1 MAGLKP
7 VLPTVIG
14 RPQTARRSAHMVRM
28 PNPGDAI
35 GKGAADLMRGI
46 SDLGGDIASY
56 IRRRDD
62 ADYKRVLNEATAEAN
77 QRYNDEVLSATG
89 FSAGGSPE
97 RAAKIYEEVAG
108 KYRGELSGRNQRR
121 FDEEWGA
128 RRNSRVEYAMRFESS
143 QQGAAKHQAN
153 RSLIKS
159 GVESYAM
166 TADPTALEEVRR
178 AYDDDVRDFN
188 GGRLVTPETFA
199 RFEADFADGNDTVK
213 LPDRTLDDGTVV
225 EGKTFR
231 IVDEKKPGEKD
242 TITLTELETIRGNLK
257 LQSEAYQKGL
267 QNLYDSAHAQV
278 VERYLRDDRL
288 ADAEAYVNSI
298 SAEGYPQGVSAA
310 ALAEFREAIG
320 RKREAADI
328 STQTT
333 QAMAEILA
341 KAGPES
347 QRYGSP
353 EQDQLFAEVRREV
366 VKKYAGE
373 KWKTGERFVSALDVQ
388 YRMLQDKQ
396 RAALASDTVSTLKQ
410 MQDSKLTLAQQ
421 AAFIQEM
428 KDSPLKVALQR
439 AWERKVDSYNN
450 SSDPF
455 FIAEQER
462 RLNAFKLALGNGS
475 ADLDGVHYDFSDQE
489 QLKAY
494 ILNLGFT
501 ERNQKRAG
509 EYMVNSESRIDAA
522 LAGKACA
529 RLLGIDD
536 PAEALSRYPNLLA
549 ELDELKGSTVI
560 EPSKME
566 NWLRT
571 NITSILSAEVSK
583 DRTLWW
589 DPSGSLGDMVG
600 GRGYPADEL
609 YMDRD
614 QLTAAWRRFRAQ
626 EALNR
631 GDQKEAARVLGAT
644 PTAKELEDFARRR
657 GYQNNKGLYYL
668 RGGK

>member
-1 MAGLKP
+1 MANLKP
-7 VLPTVIG
+7 ALPTVIG
-14 RPQTARRSAHMVRM
+14 RPQTARRSVRAVRM
-28 PNPGDAI
+28 PNPLEGAGDGLRNLANGLPRLAGAI
-35 GKGAADLMRGI
+35 AGYLEE
-46 SDLGGDIASY
+46 
-56 IRRRDD
+56 RDD
-62 ADYKRVLNEATAEAN
+62 ADYKRVLNEANAEAN

-143 QQGAAKHQAN
+143 QRGAAKHQAN
-153 RSLIKS
+153 RSLIRS

-166 TADPTALEEVRR
+166 TVDPSDLKEAKR
-178 AYDDDVRDFN
+178 AYDDDLRDSN

-199 RFEADFADGNDTVK
+199 RFEADFADKKTTVK
-213 LPDRTLDDGTVV
+213 LPDRTLEDGTVV
-225 EGKTFR
+225 KGKTFR
-231 IVDEKKPGEKD
+231 VVDEKKPDEKD
-242 TITLTELETIRGNLK
+242 TITRTELETIRENLR

-278 VERYLRDDRL
+278 VERYLKDDRL
-288 ADAEAYVNSI
+288 ADAEKYVDSI
-298 SAEGYPQGVSAA
+298 SADGYPQGVSKA
-310 ALAEFREAIG
+310 ALTEFQEAID
-320 RKREAADI
+320 RKREVVEV
-328 STQTT
+328 SVETT
-333 QAMAEILA
+333 RAMSEILA
-341 KAGPES
+341 KAGSES

-353 EQDQLFAEVRREV
+353 EQDRLFTEIRRKVSE
-366 VKKYAGE
+366 KYAGE
-373 KWKTGERFVSALDVQ
+373 KYRTGARFVSALDVQ
-388 YRMLQDKQ
+388 YRMLQDQQ
-396 RAALASDTVSTLKQ
+396 RATLASDTVSALKQ
-410 MQDSKLTLAQQ
+410 IQDSGLSLAQQ
-421 AAFIQEM
+421 SSFIQEM
-428 KDSPLKVALQR
+428 KDSPLKVALQK
-439 AWERKVDSYNN
+439 AWDRKADSYNN

-455 FIAEQER
+455 FVADQER

-522 LAGKACA
+522 LAGKVCA

-571 NITSILSAEVSK
+571 NITSILSVKASHDDWFTDTVKPLGEMLVNSEYSV
-583 DRTLWW
+583 DR
-589 DPSGSLGDMVG
+589 
-600 GRGYPADEL
+600 L
-609 YMDRD
+609 YMTDE
-614 QLTAAWRRFRAQ
+614 QLIAAWRSFQAQ
-626 EALNR
+626 KALNR
-631 GDQKEAARVLGAT
+631 GDSAGAARALESVPGR
-644 PTAKELEDFARRR
+644 KELEDFVRLR
-657 GYQNNKGLYYL
+657 GYRNNKGLYYL
-668 RGGK
+668 RGGR

>member
-1 MAGLKP
+1 MANLKP
-7 VLPTVIG
+7 ALPTVIG
-14 RPQTARRSAHMVRM
+14 RPQTARRSVRTVRM
-28 PNPGDAI
+28 PNPLEGAGDGLRNLANGLPRLAGAI
-35 GKGAADLMRGI
+35 AGYLEE
-46 SDLGGDIASY
+46 
-56 IRRRDD
+56 RDD
-62 ADYKRVLNEATAEAN
+62 ADYKRVLNEANAEAN

-143 QQGAAKHQAN
+143 QRGAAKHQAN
-153 RSLIKS
+153 QSLIRS

-166 TADPTALEEVRR
+166 TVDPSDLKEAKR
-178 AYDDDVRDFN
+178 AYDDDLRDSN
-188 GGRLVTPETFA
+188 GGRLVTPEMFA
-199 RFEADFADGNDTVK
+199 RFEADFADKKTTVK
-213 LPDRTLDDGTVV
+213 LPDRTLEDGTVV
-225 EGKTFR
+225 KGKTFR
-231 IVDEKKPGEKD
+231 VVDEKKPDEKD
-242 TITLTELETIRGNLK
+242 TITRTELETIRESLR
-257 LQSEAYQKGL
+257 LQSKAYQKGL

-278 VERYLRDDRL
+278 VERYLKDDRL
-288 ADAEAYVNSI
+288 ADAEKYVDSI
-298 SAEGYPQGVSAA
+298 SADGYPQGVSKA
-310 ALAEFREAIG
+310 ALTEFREAID
-320 RKREAADI
+320 RKREVVEV
-328 STQTT
+328 SVETT
-333 QAMAEILA
+333 RAMSEILA

-353 EQDQLFAEVRREV
+353 EQDRLFTEIRRKVSE
-366 VKKYAGE
+366 KYAGE
-373 KWKTGERFVSALDVQ
+373 KYRTGARFVSALDVQ
-388 YRMLQDKQ
+388 YRMLQDRQ
-396 RAALASDTVSTLKQ
+396 RATLASDTVSTLKQ
-410 MQDSKLTLAQQ
+410 IQDSGLSLAQQ
-421 AAFIQEM
+421 SSFIQEM
-428 KDSPLKVALQR
+428 KDSPLKAALQK
-439 AWERKVDSYNN
+439 AWDRKADSYNN

-455 FIAEQER
+455 FVADQER

-522 LAGKACA
+522 LAGKVCA

-549 ELDELKGSTVI
+549 ELDELKGRTVI

-571 NITSILSAEVSK
+571 NITSILSAEASHDDWFTDTVKPLGKMLVNSEYSV
-583 DRTLWW
+583 DR
-589 DPSGSLGDMVG
+589 
-600 GRGYPADEL
+600 L
-609 YMDRD
+609 YMTDE
-614 QLTAAWRRFRAQ
+614 QLTAAWRSFQAQ
-626 EALNR
+626 KALNR
-631 GDQKEAARVLGAT
+631 GDSAGAARALEAVPGK
-644 PTAKELEDFARRR
+644 KELEDFVRLR
-657 GYQNNKGLYYL
+657 GYRNNKGLYYL
-668 RGGK
+668 RGGR

>member
-1 MAGLKP
+1 MADLRN
-7 VLPTVIG
+7 VHPTVIG
-14 RPQTARRSAHMVRM
+14 RPQTARRSARMVRI
-28 PNPGDAI
+28 PNPLDGAGDGLDAL
-35 GKGAADLMRGI
+35 ARGI
-46 SDLGGDIASY
+46 PRMAGAIAGY
-56 IRRRDD
+56 LEERDD

-108 KYRGELSGRNQRR
+108 KYRSELSGRNQRR

-143 QQGAAKHQAN
+143 QRGAAKHQAN
-153 RSLIKS
+153 RSLMDS
-159 GVESYAM
+159 GIDTYAF
-166 TADPTALEEVRR
+166 TVDPNALDSVRR
-178 AYDDDVRDFN
+178 AYDDDVRDSN
-188 GGRLVTPETFA
+188 GGRLVTPETLE
-199 RFEADFADGNDTVK
+199 RFDADFVDGNGTVK

-225 EGKTFR
+225 PGKTFR
-231 IVDEKKPGEKD
+231 LVNERKPEETDAITWEEIGRIRKD
-242 TITLTELETIRGNLK
+242 FQ

-267 QNLYDSAHAQV
+267 QNLYDRAHARV
-278 VERYLRDDRL
+278 VEQYLKDDRL
-288 ADAEAYVNSI
+288 SDAEKYIGSI
-298 SAEGYPQGVSAA
+298 SAEGYPQGVSKA
-310 ALAEFREAIG
+310 ALKELNAAIG
-320 RKREAADI
+320 RKREAADV
-328 STQTT
+328 SLQTA
-333 QAMAEILA
+333 QAMEGILS
-341 KAGPES
+341 KSEPEG
-347 QRYGSP
+347 RKYGSP
-353 EQDQLFAEVRREV
+353 DQDRLFTEARREV

-373 KWKTGERFVSALDVQ
+373 KWKTGAKMVSALDVQ
-388 YRMLQDKQ
+388 YRMLQDQQ
-396 RAALASDTVSTLKQ
+396 RAALASDTVSALKQ
-410 MQDSKLTLAQQ
+410 MQDSGLDLNRQ

-428 KDSPLKVALQR
+428 KDSPLKAALQK
-439 AWERKVDSYNN
+439 AWDRKAESYNN
-450 SSDPF
+450 SSDPMF
-455 FIAEQER
+455 VAEQER

-522 LAGKACA
+522 LAGKVCA
-529 RLLGIDD
+529 RLLGITD
-536 PAEALSRYPNLLA
+536 PAEALSRYPNLLS

-571 NITSILSAEVSK
+571 NITSILSAEASHDDWFTDTVKPLGKMIADSEYRV
-583 DRTLWW
+583 DR
-589 DPSGSLGDMVG
+589 
-600 GRGYPADEL
+600 L
-609 YMDRD
+609 YMTDE
-614 QLTAAWRRFRAQ
+614 QLTAAWRSFRAQ

-631 GDQKEAARVLGAT
+631 GDSEGARKALDAT
-644 PTAKELEDFARRR
+644 PGKKELSDFARRR
-657 GYQNNKGLYYL
+657 GYQNKKGLYYL

>member
-1 MAGLKP
+1 MADLRN
-7 VLPTVIG
+7 VHPTVIG
-14 RPQTARRSAHMVRM
+14 RPQTARRSARMVRI
-28 PNPGDAI
+28 PNPLDGAGDGLDALAWGI
-35 GKGAADLMRGI
+35 PRLAGALAGYLEE
-46 SDLGGDIASY
+46 
-56 IRRRDD
+56 RDD

-143 QQGAAKHQAN
+143 QRGAAKHQAN
-153 RSLIKS
+153 RSLMDS
-159 GVESYAM
+159 GIDTYAF
-166 TADPTALEEVRR
+166 TVDPNALDSARR
-178 AYDDDVRDFN
+178 AYDDDVRDSN
-188 GGRLVTPETFA
+188 GGRLVTPETLE
-199 RFEADFADGNDTVK
+199 RFDADFVDGNGTVK

-225 EGKTFR
+225 PGKTFR
-231 IVDEKKPGEKD
+231 LVKERKPEETDAITWEEIGRIRKD
-242 TITLTELETIRGNLK
+242 FQ

-267 QNLYDSAHAQV
+267 QNLYDRAHARV
-278 VERYLRDDRL
+278 VEQYLKDDRL
-288 ADAEAYVNSI
+288 SDAEKYIGSI
-298 SAEGYPQGVSAA
+298 SAEGYPQGVSKA
-310 ALAEFREAIG
+310 ALKELNAAIG
-320 RKREAADI
+320 RKREAADV
-328 STQTT
+328 SLQTA
-333 QAMAEILA
+333 QAMEGILS
-341 KAGPES
+341 KSEPEG
-347 QRYGSP
+347 RKYGSP
-353 EQDQLFAEVRREV
+353 DQDRLFTEVRREV
-366 VKKYAGE
+366 VKKYEGE
-373 KWKTGERFVSALDVQ
+373 KWKTGAKMVSALDVQ
-388 YRMLQDKQ
+388 YRMLRDQQ
-396 RAALASDTVSTLKQ
+396 RAALASDTVSALKQ
-410 MQDSKLTLAQQ
+410 MQDSGLDLNRQ

-428 KDSPLKVALQR
+428 KDSPLKAALQK
-439 AWERKVDSYNN
+439 AWDRKAESYSN
-450 SSDPF
+450 SNDPMF
-455 FIAEQER
+455 VAEQER

-522 LAGKACA
+522 LAGKVCA
-529 RLLGIDD
+529 RLLGITD
-536 PAEALSRYPNLLA
+536 PAEALSRYPNLLS

-566 NWLRT
+566 NWLKT
-571 NITSILSAEVSK
+571 NITSILSAEVSR

-600 GRGYPADEL
+600 TGEYKADQL
-609 YMDRD
+609 YMDQD

-631 GDQKEAARVLGAT
+631 GDSEGARKALEAT
-644 PTAKELEDFARRR
+644 PGKKELEDFARRR
-657 GYQNNKGLYYL
+657 GYQNKKGLYYL

>member
-1 MAGLKP
+1 MANLKP
-7 VLPTVIG
+7 ALPTVIG
-14 RPQTARRSAHMVRM
+14 RPQTARRSVRTVRM
-28 PNPGDAI
+28 PNPLEGAGDGLRNLANGLPRLAGAI
-35 GKGAADLMRGI
+35 AGYLEE
-46 SDLGGDIASY
+46 
-56 IRRRDD
+56 RDD
-62 ADYKRVLNEATAEAN
+62 ADYKRVLNEANAEAN

-143 QQGAAKHQAN
+143 QRGVAKHQAN
-153 RSLIKS
+153 RSLIRS

-166 TADPTALEEVRR
+166 TVDPSDLKEAKR
-178 AYDDDVRDFN
+178 AYDDDLRDSN

-199 RFEADFADGNDTVK
+199 RFEADFADKKTTVK
-213 LPDRTLDDGTVV
+213 LPDRTLEDGTVV
-225 EGKTFR
+225 KGKTFR
-231 IVDEKKPGEKD
+231 VVDEKKPDEKD
-242 TITLTELETIRGNLK
+242 TITRTELETIRESLR
-257 LQSEAYQKGL
+257 LQSKAYQKGL

-278 VERYLRDDRL
+278 VERYLKDDRL
-288 ADAEAYVNSI
+288 ADAEKYVDSI
-298 SAEGYPQGVSAA
+298 SADGYPQGVSKA
-310 ALAEFREAIG
+310 ALTEFQEAID
-320 RKREAADI
+320 RKREVVEV
-328 STQTT
+328 SVETT
-333 QAMAEILA
+333 RAMSEILA

-353 EQDQLFAEVRREV
+353 EQDRLFTEVRRKVSE
-366 VKKYAGE
+366 KYAGE
-373 KWKTGERFVSALDVQ
+373 KYRTGARFVSALDVQ
-388 YRMLQDKQ
+388 YRMLQDRQ
-396 RAALASDTVSTLKQ
+396 RATLASDTVSTLKQ
-410 MQDSKLTLAQQ
+410 IQDSGLSLAQQ
-421 AAFIQEM
+421 SSFIQEM
-428 KDSPLKVALQR
+428 KDSPLKVALQK
-439 AWERKVDSYNN
+439 AWDRKADSYNN

-455 FIAEQER
+455 FVADQER

-522 LAGKACA
+522 LAGKVCA

-549 ELDELKGSTVI
+549 ELDELKGRTVI

-571 NITSILSAEVSK
+571 NITSILSAEASHDDWFTDTVKPLGRMLANSEYSV
-583 DRTLWW
+583 DR
-589 DPSGSLGDMVG
+589 
-600 GRGYPADEL
+600 L
-609 YMDRD
+609 YMTDE
-614 QLTAAWRRFRAQ
+614 QLTAAWRSFQAQ
-626 EALNR
+626 KALNR
-631 GDQKEAARVLGAT
+631 GDSAGAARALESVPGK
-644 PTAKELEDFARRR
+644 KELEDFVRLR
-657 GYQNNKGLYYL
+657 GYRNNKGLYYL
-668 RGGK
+668 RGGR

>member
-1 MAGLKP
+1 MADLKP

-14 RPQTARRSAHMVRM
+14 RPQTARRSAPSVRM
-28 PNPGDAI
+28 PNSLEGMGDGLRNLANGLPRLAGAI
-35 GKGAADLMRGI
+35 AGYLEE
-46 SDLGGDIASY
+46 
-56 IRRRDD
+56 RDD

-108 KYRGELSGRNQRR
+108 KYRSELSGRNQRR

-153 RSLIKS
+153 QSLMKS

-166 TADPTALEEVRR
+166 TVDPNALKEAKR

-188 GGRLVTPETFA
+188 GGRLVTPDTFA
-199 RFEADFADGNDTVK
+199 RFEADFADGNKVVK

-225 EGKTFR
+225 KGKTFR
-231 IVDEKKPGEKD
+231 IVDEKKPNEKD
-242 TITLTELETIRGNLK
+242 TITRTELETIRENLK
-257 LQSEAYQKGL
+257 LQSDAYQKGL

-278 VERYLRDDRL
+278 IERYLKDDRL
-288 ADAEAYVNSI
+288 TDAEAYVKSI
-298 SAEGYPQGVSAA
+298 SAEGYPQGVSKA
-310 ALAEFREAIG
+310 ALAEFQEAIG

-333 QAMAEILA
+333 QAVSGILA

-353 EQDQLFAEVRREV
+353 EQDQLFTEVRRDV

-373 KWKTGERFVSALDVQ
+373 KWKTGAKIVSALDVQ
-388 YRMLQDKQ
+388 YRMLQDRQ
-396 RAALASDTVSTLKQ
+396 RAALASDTVSALKQ
-410 MQDSKLTLAQQ
+410 MQDSGLTLAQQ
-421 AAFIQEM
+421 ASFIQEM
-428 KDSPLKVALQR
+428 KDSPLKAALQK
-439 AWERKVDSYNN
+439 AWDRKAESYNN

-455 FIAEQER
+455 FVADQER
-462 RLNAFKLALGNGS
+462 RLNAFKLALGNGF

-522 LAGKACA
+522 LAGKVCA
-529 RLLGIDD
+529 RLLGITD

-583 DRTLWW
+583 DRTFWR
-589 DPSGSLGDMVG
+589 DPRGPLGDMVG
-600 GRGYPADEL
+600 DRGYSADQL

-614 QLTAAWRRFRAQ
+614 QLTAAWRRFQAQ

-631 GDQKEAARVLGAT
+631 GDQKEAARVLDAT

-657 GYQNNKGLYYL
+657 GYHNNKGLYYL